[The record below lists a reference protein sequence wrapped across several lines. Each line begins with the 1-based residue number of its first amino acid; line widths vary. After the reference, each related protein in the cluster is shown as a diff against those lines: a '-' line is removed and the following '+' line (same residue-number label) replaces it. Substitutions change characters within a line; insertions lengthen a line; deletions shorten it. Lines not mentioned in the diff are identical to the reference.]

1 MLPVTSRRNEFIR
14 GSINS
19 THARR
24 GVRKGR
30 FDAEKRKKG
39 RKIPAVQERV
49 PRKQGLKPGLLY
61 VIGAATLLF
70 KSEFH
75 ENKD

>member
-1 MLPVTSRRNEFIR
+1 
-14 GSINS
+14 
-19 THARR
+19 
-24 GVRKGR
+24 
-30 FDAEKRKKG
+30 
-39 RKIPAVQERV
+39 
-49 PRKQGLKPGLLY
+49 LKPGLLY